1 MKEGIF
7 VEEGYD
13 FLLQLALVL
22 LAGNIGGLI
31 SKKFKQPQVLGQII
45 AGVLLGTYFM
55 EKTEIIYYFSQIGV
69 IMLMFIA
76 GIETDVNELNR
87 SKGSSS
93 LIALGGVSIPFA
105 LVCGGFYFFSG
116 DLTLSIF
123 MGVASMATSVS
134 ISVQTLR
141 ELNKLK
147 SRQGMGILG
156 AAIIDDVVGIILL
169 SVAISVLVPESG
181 TGMTSVIVKLVVFFI
196 IVAIVGIAVKDYSKG
211 NVSFLRLM
219 GIFNIDRMLIS
230 YALIFTLAMAFLS
243 EKMGVAAVTGAYFA
257 GVILSMANG
266 RHTITHNINRIGSVV
281 FTPIFFVSIGM
292 GINLTKISFGG
303 LPELSF
309 IFFAIIGKIIGC
321 GLGAK
326 ISGFK
331 WKQSLQIGIGM
342 IPRAE
347 VAIIIASLGVGLG
360 VIGNEQ
366 LTAVVLMV
374 LITTLI
380 TPSLLK
386 LAFKEKEE
394 YVEYD
399 KKS

>member
-1 MKEGIF
+1 MEK
-7 VEEGYD
+7 GYD

-31 SKKFKQPQVLGQII
+31 SKKIKQPQVLGQII

-55 EKTEIIYYFSQIGV
+55 EKTDIIYYFSQIGV

-76 GIETDVNELNR
+76 GIETDVAELNR

-93 LIALGGVSIPFA
+93 LIALGGVAMPFA
-105 LVCGGFYFFSG
+105 LVCGGFYFFSK
-116 DLTLSIF
+116 DLSLSIF
-123 MGVASMATSVS
+123 MGVASTATSVS

-169 SVAISVLVPESG
+169 SVAISVLVPGSG
-181 TGMTSVIVKLVVFFI
+181 TGITSVIVKLMAFFI
-196 IVAIVGIAVKDYSKG
+196 IVLLIGLVVKDYSKG
-211 NVSFLRLM
+211 SVSFLRLM

-243 EKMGVAAVTGAYFA
+243 EKLGVAAVTGAYFA
-257 GVILSMANG
+257 GVILSMAKG
-266 RHTITHNINRIGSVV
+266 RNTITHNINRIGSVV

-303 LPELSF
+303 LSELSF
-309 IFFAIIGKIIGC
+309 IVFAIIGKIIGC

-331 WKQSLQIGIGM
+331 WKQSLQVGIGM

-386 LAFKEKEE
+386 MAFKEKEE

-399 KKS
+399 KKV